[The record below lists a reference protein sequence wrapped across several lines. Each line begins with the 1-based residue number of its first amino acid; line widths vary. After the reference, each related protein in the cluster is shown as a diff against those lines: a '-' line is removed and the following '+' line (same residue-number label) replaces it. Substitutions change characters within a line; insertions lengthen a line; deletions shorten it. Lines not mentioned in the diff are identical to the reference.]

1 MTTDKCELLVIQD
14 YQKII
19 AENNQ
24 TDFNLKKA
32 RN

>member
-14 YQKII
+14 YQKIM

-24 TDFNLKKA
+24 TVQFKKCS
-32 RN
+32 